1 MQNEGWSQPLWG
13 SCRTPCHIA
22 PYLGGV
28 FREGHLEPEDTGAVN
43 EHVERSEASGDL
55 RLQPLYSVMVRE
67 IRGEVMCRPGPLRLA
82 SAERSVSSSLPW
94 RMTVPP

>member
-1 MQNEGWSQPLWG
+1 MQNEGLVAPLWG
-13 SCRTPCHIA
+13 SCCTPSHLA

-28 FREGHLEPEDTGAVN
+28 LREGHLETEDTGALN
-43 EHVERSEASGDL
+43 EHVERAEASGDL

-67 IRGEVMCRPGPLRLA
+67 IRGEDMCRPGPSRLA
-82 SAERSVSSSLPW
+82 SAERSVFSSLPW